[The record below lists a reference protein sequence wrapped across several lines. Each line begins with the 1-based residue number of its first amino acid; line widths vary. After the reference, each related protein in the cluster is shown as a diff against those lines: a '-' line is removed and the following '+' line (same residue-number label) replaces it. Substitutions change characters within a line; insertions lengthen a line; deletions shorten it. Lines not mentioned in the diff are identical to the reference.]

1 MARCYGSGM
10 ATISSAKPDE
20 LAAAAFALFSTRGI
34 AGVNMDEIAAGAGVT
49 KGSLYWHYASKKEV
63 ILAACNLYY
72 SAWRIQIAGATEVHE
87 RLADQLEAAVAFS
100 VRSCLLDDAN
110 RVFTTE
116 IVAMSLY
123 DADVRASWTGFLDET
138 ERFFLGLTHR
148 AVGAGE
154 FRCDDVDRAVDLLM
168 ASMEG
173 IKQIALFRPQSCL
186 PENEQRTC
194 RRLMSLMGERVPVHV
209 PV

>member
-1 MARCYGSGM
+1 MANL
-10 ATISSAKPDE
+10 TSAKPDE
-20 LAAAAFALFSTRGI
+20 LALAAFELFSTRGI
-34 AGVNMDEIAAGAGVT
+34 AGVNMDAIAAGAGVT
-49 KGSLYWHYASKKEV
+49 KGSLYWHYASKKEI

-72 SAWRIQIAGATEVHE
+72 RAWRRQILEATESSDRPAE
-87 RLADQLEAAVAFS
+87 KLEAAVAFS

-123 DADVRASWTGFLDET
+123 DSEVRASWAGFLDET

-154 FRCDDVDRAVDLLM
+154 LRCDDVDRAVDLML
-168 ASMEG
+168 AAMEG
-173 IKQIALFRPQSCL
+173 IKQIALFRPQACL

-194 RRLMSLMGERVPVHV
+194 RRLMSLLGERVSALA
-209 PV
+209 

>member
-1 MARCYGSGM
+1 M
-10 ATISSAKPDE
+10 TTNTSAKPDE

-63 ILAACNLYY
+63 VLAACNLYY
-72 SAWRIQIAGATEVHE
+72 RVWRNQIEGAIAGHE
-87 RLADQLEAAVAFS
+87 RLADQLEAAVAYS

-123 DADVRASWTGFLDET
+123 DAEVRASWTGFLDET

-148 AVGAGE
+148 AVGARE
-154 FRCDDVDRAVDLLM
+154 FRCDDVDRAVDLML
-168 ASMEG
+168 AAMEG
-173 IKQIALFRPQSCL
+173 IKQIALFRPQICL

-194 RRLMSLMGERVPVHV
+194 RRLMSLLGERLLVPAG
-209 PV
+209 